1 MKCLHCNVWISHADI
16 GLVHENL
23 KGILNVREKKRMFL
37 CNVKELVE
45 AQTEVREKI
54 LLSSFKNSY
63 PEATKKER
71 EIAFQALLVHKCDV
85 PVS

>member
-23 KGILNVREKKRMFL
+23 KGILNVREKKLMFL

-45 AQTEVREKI
+45 AQTEKLGVFSR
-54 LLSSFKNSY
+54 SSFKNSY
-63 PEATKKER
+63 PEATKKGR